1 MWFFAHILKRWDT
14 DSIALISICFYVSIF
29 FRKAIESVFRVNSGL
44 IIEKNR
50 KILDFC
56 VMQLQILLIHK
67 GTKAQRH
74 KGTKAQRVLKKKKK
88 ISFIN

>member
-1 MWFFAHILKRWDT
+1 MYQF
-14 DSIALISICFYVSIF
+14 F

-74 KGTKAQRVLKKKKK
+74 KGTKAQRHKVTKSIEKKEENK
-88 ISFIN
+88 FY